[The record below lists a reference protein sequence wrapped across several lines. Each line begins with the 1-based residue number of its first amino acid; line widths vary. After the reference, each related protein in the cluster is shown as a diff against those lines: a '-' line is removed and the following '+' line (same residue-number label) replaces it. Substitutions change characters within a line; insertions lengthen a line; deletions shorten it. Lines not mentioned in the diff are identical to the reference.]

1 MNRIVLFLVSS
12 LSLAY
17 AIPARGEVEAKPVV
31 EEKAVADGDSDVGAL
46 ACEVVVGLAWMPNG
60 SCRNGGTRWQQRNY
74 AYCGDEWFEWG
85 YFQGPTYCSNNPP
98 QIP

>member
-17 AIPARGEVEAKPVV
+17 AIPARAEIEVKPVV
-31 EEKAVADGDSDVGAL
+31 EETGEKSDGEVGAL
-46 ACEVVVGLAWMPNG
+46 TCDVVVGLEWMPNG

-85 YFQGPTYCSNNPP
+85 IFQGPTYCSNNPP
-98 QIP
+98 QVP